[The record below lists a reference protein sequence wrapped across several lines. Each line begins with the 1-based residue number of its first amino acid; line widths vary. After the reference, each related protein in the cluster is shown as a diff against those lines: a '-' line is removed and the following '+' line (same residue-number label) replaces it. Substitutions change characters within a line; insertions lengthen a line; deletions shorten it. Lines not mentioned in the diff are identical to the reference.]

1 MHQVWCYVPGIE
13 PCWPV
18 WGGSTLWGGD
28 RPGGLRHLHLL
39 ARCRYAYGV
48 FTPNGGSSPVLA
60 PADTTH
66 RAIRRKRGGSGV
78 NLLSLSF
85 LSRVSPLPL
94 PQGEVPSGWWVGCA
108 KEELSPQTNL
118 FV

>member
-1 MHQVWCYVPGIE
+1 MDGYYQRK
-13 PCWPV
+13 
-18 WGGSTLWGGD
+18 GGSTLWGGD

-108 KEELSPQTNL
+108 KEELPL
-118 FV
+118 MIMIYYYYYYYYYCY

>member
-108 KEELSPQTNL
+108 KEELS
-118 FV
+118 V